1 MRKRQ
6 TNPEQK
12 ASTKYLFRLF
22 KSLKVMK
29 TDWRTVSNWR
39 KLKKHAR

>member
-12 ASTKYLFRLF
+12 AFYKISVQALQN
-22 KSLKVMK
+22 LKVTK